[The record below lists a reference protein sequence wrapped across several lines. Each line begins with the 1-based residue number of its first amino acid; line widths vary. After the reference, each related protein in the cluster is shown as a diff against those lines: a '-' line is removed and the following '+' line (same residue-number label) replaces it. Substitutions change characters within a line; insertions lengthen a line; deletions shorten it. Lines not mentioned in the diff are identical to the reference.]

1 MDYEMRLPNG
11 VGEQILAHTIEK
23 FDVKLKHTDYG
34 PVLVG
39 TMEELEDAKDYI
51 VKSIN
56 ERLNELSK
64 SKDEEDNENE
74 EESNEK

>member
-11 VGEQILAHTIEK
+11 VGEQILAHAIEK

-56 ERLNELSK
+56 ERLNELSNK
-64 SKDEEDNENE
+64 EKGKNEETKDEKE
-74 EESNEK
+74 

>member
-34 PVLVG
+34 PVLIG
-39 TMEELEDAKDYI
+39 SMNELEDAKDYM

-56 ERLNELSK
+56 ERLNELSNSEK
-64 SKDEEDNENE
+64 ETKEEKNEN
-74 EESNEK
+74 NKD

>member
-1 MDYEMRLPNG
+1 MKLPNG

-23 FDVKLKHTDYG
+23 FEIKLKHTDYG

-39 TMEELEDAKDYI
+39 SMEELEDAKDFI

-64 SKDEEDNENE
+64 KDNND
-74 EESNEK
+74 K